1 MFKYKIIKNKV
12 PHGLALALICV
23 FPLFA
28 SAQTFGE
35 FFNQKKTQKR
45 YLLEQIAAL
54 QVYIGYAKKGYEI
67 VGSGIDVVKGI
78 TDGEFSLHRVFLG
91 SLKLVSPFIRNH
103 EKVGEI
109 LSLQLAVGGAF
120 AGLKQLYYLSPANR
134 DYVSE
139 VREQLIAECGAD
151 LEELLMVISS
161 GRVEMSDEERL
172 SRLSRIHES
181 MRDKYAF
188 ARSFFGEVSWF
199 IFSVKSGLE
208 SNQLMRRQYEIN

>member
-1 MFKYKIIKNKV
+1 MVSVVVLLYM
-12 PHGLALALICV
+12 LAATPG
-23 FPLFA
+23 F
-28 SAQTFGE
+28 SQTFGE

-45 YLLEQIAAL
+45 YLLQQIAAL
-54 QVYIGYAKKGYEI
+54 QVYMGYAKKGYEI

-109 LSLQLAVGGAF
+109 LSLQLAVSGSF
-120 AGLKQLYYLSPANR
+120 SGLKHLYYLSPSNQA
-134 DYVSE
+134 YVLE
-139 VREQLIAECGAD
+139 VRDQLIAECGND

-161 GRVEMSDEERL
+161 GQVEMSDEERL
-172 SRLSRIHES
+172 SRLSRIHEA

-188 ARSFFGEVSWF
+188 ARSFCGEVAHF
-199 IFSVKSGLE
+199 VLGIKSGLE

>member
-1 MFKYKIIKNKV
+1 MVSVVVLLSI
-12 PHGLALALICV
+12 LAANPG
-23 FPLFA
+23 F
-28 SAQTFGE
+28 SQTFGE

-45 YLLEQIAAL
+45 YLLQQIAAL

-109 LSLQLAVGGAF
+109 LSLQLAVNGSF
-120 AGLKQLYYLSPANR
+120 SGLKQLYYLSPSNQAYVLDVR
-134 DYVSE
+134 DH
-139 VREQLIAECGAD
+139 LIAECGAD
-151 LEELLMVISS
+151 LEELLMVIRS
-161 GRVEMSDEERL
+161 GQVEMSDEERL
-172 SRLSRIHES
+172 NRLSNIQEA

-188 ARSFFGEVSWF
+188 ARSFCDEVNGF
-199 IFSVKSGLE
+199 ISGIKSGLE

>member
-1 MFKYKIIKNKV
+1 M
-12 PHGLALALICV
+12 GLSRRKWCMI
-23 FPLFA
+23 
-28 SAQTFGE
+28 SAMLLLSMLCAGVGYGQTFGE

-45 YLLEQIAAL
+45 YLLQQIAAL
-54 QVYIGYAKKGYEI
+54 QVYMGYAKKGYEI

-109 LSLQLAVGGAF
+109 LSLQLAVSGSF
-120 AGLKQLYYLSPANR
+120 SGLKQLYYLSPSNQA
-134 DYVSE
+134 YVFE
-139 VREQLIAECGAD
+139 VRHQLIAECGTD

-161 GRVEMSDEERL
+161 GQVEMSDEERL
-172 SRLSRIHES
+172 SRLSRIHEA

-188 ARSFFGEVSWF
+188 ARSFCAEVSGF
-199 IFSVKSGLE
+199 ILSVKSGLE
-208 SNQLMRRQYEIN
+208 SNELMRRQYEIN